1 MTIFQRITQPFQKL
15 ISKLNTDDETEADI
29 DEPAD
34 PYVVDLVTRLE
45 SLRSRAATKKEETLC
60 LSDRSSFLGRRH

>member
-1 MTIFQRITQPFQKL
+1 MDALAGSPAGVGMTIFQRITQSFQKL
-15 ISKLNTDDETEADI
+15 ISKLNKDDETEANI

-45 SLRSRAATKKEETLC
+45 SLRARAVAKNAEV
-60 LSDRSSFLGRRH
+60 R